1 MYLKAHK
8 STMSSQFLKLHV
20 RERPLTLLWT
30 IPYTI
35 ADEPMLS
42 PPLHTVSLTTSLS
55 NYLCLGKRMDSQNS
69 CVLNDLGRS

>member
-42 PPLHTVSLTTSLS
+42 PHCTL
-55 NYLCLGKRMDSQNS
+55 YL
-69 CVLNDLGRS
+69 